1 MVVPP
6 NMCLWLTALSL
17 CASCAGDL
25 LAQNRPLERAERER
39 KKILG
44 DDSFGQGKDSVID
57 QRENEPAGDSS
68 PLGVNFVSIELIS
81 HQDKATISAEPSG
94 EGVLIDPRL
103 PAPVGMQ
110 AALKPYLGRE
120 VSMALLGELGKD
132 IVIAWRESDYP
143 LVDVYFPEQNI
154 TQGRIQVVVREAVL
168 GKRSVTGA
176 VLTGEDYILQQFQL
190 QAGDRVNSRRV
201 EADLDWL
208 NENPVRQVRVVYEK
222 GEKDGTTDLGLEVEE
237 RKQVTSYAGFANTG
251 LDSTGENEFSFG
263 FNIGNPLGLE
273 HAFGYNFGAD
283 EDFKFLQAHSVFY
296 EAFLPWRHTLRF
308 TGAHV
313 SSEARNQGD
322 LGVKGL
328 SKQMTTAY
336 RIPLGRP
343 EFSRSWKHYFTL
355 AFDYKSTDTDLI
367 FGGDNL
373 FTTELQ
379 VGQFRASY
387 EFGVPDSHGF
397 TRVTLGV
404 VGSPGGMF
412 GDNKDNN
419 FMMARTGSTSDYWY
433 GFGEFERS
441 ISLPRDFLLRLRA
454 SGKATTHRLASTEQ
468 ILGGG
473 YATVRGFDE
482 SIIRGDSGFLGT
494 AELVSP
500 PLDLFETLD
509 DTFRFFAF
517 IDTAAF
523 DITSPLPGESSP
535 ALTGAG
541 LGVTCRL
548 GDSGF
553 ARASYGWALSD
564 YGVSPSLV
572 DPGKFHF
579 GLSVT
584 Y

>member
-6 NMCLWLTALSL
+6 NMCVSMTALSL
-17 CASCAGDL
+17 CAFGAGDL
-25 LAQNRPLERAERER
+25 LAQNRPLERAVRER
-39 KKILG
+39 KEILG
-44 DDSFGQGKDSVID
+44 DDSLSQAKGSVSD
-57 QRENEPAGDSS
+57 QRENEPTGDSS
-68 PLGVNFVSIELIS
+68 SLGVSFVSIELIS
-81 HQDKATISAEPSG
+81 HQDKVTKSAQPSG
-94 EGVLIDPRL
+94 EGVVIDPRL
-103 PAPVGMQ
+103 PAPVEIT
-110 AALKPYLGRE
+110 AAVKPYLGRE
-120 VSMALLGELGKD
+120 VSMALLGELGND
-132 IVIAWRESDYP
+132 IVIAWRKSDYP

-168 GKRSVTGA
+168 GNRSVSGA
-176 VLTGEDYILQQFQL
+176 VLTREDYVLKQFRL
-190 QAGDRVNSRRV
+190 NAGNRVNSRMV

-208 NENPVRQVRVVYEK
+208 NENPIREVRVVYEK

-251 LDSTGENEFSFG
+251 LNSTGESEFSFG

-283 EDFKFLQAHSVFY
+283 EDLKFLQAHSLFY
-296 EAFLPWRHTLRF
+296 QAFLPWRHTLRF
-308 TGAHV
+308 SGAHV
-313 SSEARNQGD
+313 SSEARNQGN

-336 RIPLGRP
+336 RIPLERP
-343 EFSRSWKHYFTL
+343 KFNRSWKHHFTL

-373 FTTELQ
+373 FASELE
-379 VGQFRASY
+379 VGQFRGSY

-404 VGSPGGMF
+404 VVSPGDMF
-412 GDNKDNN
+412 GDNDDSN
-419 FMMARTGSTSDYWY
+419 FMVARTGSTSDYWY

-441 ISLPRDFLLRLRA
+441 ISLPRDFTFKLRA
-454 SGKATTHRLASTEQ
+454 SGKATAHRLAATEQ

-494 AELVSP
+494 AELISP
-500 PLDLFETLD
+500 PLDFCETLD
-509 DTFRFFAF
+509 DRFRFFAF

-523 DITSPLPGESSP
+523 DITNPLPGESSP

-541 LGVTCRL
+541 LGVSCRL

-553 ARASYGWALSD
+553 ARASYGWALTD
-564 YGVSPSLV
+564 CGVSPSLV
-572 DPGKFHF
+572 DDGKFHF